1 MDIKILDTILSK
13 YKHNSVITDADLEGY
28 LVVESLSPEEFD
40 VFINFFLKHNIS
52 YIDED
57 TNDSF
62 DAKLVVEGKKNKESS
77 IDDIVQLYLN
87 ELTHINVLE
96 EQKLIELIVLAQ
108 KGNTTAKDTLITS
121 NLKLVVNIAAKFLNR
136 GLTFLDL
143 IQEGNMGLIKAVEK
157 FNPELGYKFSTYAS
171 WWIKQSIRR
180 AIANIGRTIR
190 LPAYLVDMVNKIY
203 AVKNKLFN
211 QLKREPTS
219 QEISTET
226 DIPIDKVENI
236 LNSVIKETL
245 SLEKKLSYED
255 DLNLID
261 VIEDL
266 KNISPENKII
276 RTQLKKYVNVILQC
290 LTPNEKLIIKMI
302 FGFDIELDD
311 ILNTSSKKSKM
322 NHFPSIQFIDKN
334 NIETS
339 KSSVLNTVPIKKILD
354 TGHTITLAE
363 IGRFLGITRERA
375 RQLKNR
381 ALQKL
386 KKEKLSKELQ
396 DFL

>member
-1 MDIKILDTILSK
+1 MDIKILETILAK
-13 YKHNSVITDADLEGY
+13 NKHKSFITDDDIKEY
-28 LVVESLSPEEFD
+28 LNTEHLTPEEFGI
-40 VFINFFLKHNIS
+40 FINFFLKHNIS
-52 YIDED
+52 YVDDEHENSIDIELSNAKS
-57 TNDSF
+57 TKKDSS
-62 DAKLVVEGKKNKESS
+62 L
-77 IDDIVQLYLN
+77 DDIVQLYLN
-87 ELTHINVLE
+87 ELTNISVLP
-96 EQKLIELIVLAQ
+96 EQELIELIIYAQ
-108 KGNTTAKDTLITS
+108 KGDMKAKDKLITS

-219 QEISTET
+219 QEISIET
-226 DIPIDKVENI
+226 DIPLEKVDNI

-266 KNISPENKII
+266 KNISPESKIV
-276 RTQLKKYVNVILQC
+276 RTQLKKYVNIILQC
-290 LTPNEKLIIKMI
+290 LTPNEKLIIKMM

-311 ILNTSSKKSKM
+311 ILNTSTKRSKM
-322 NHFPSIQFIDKN
+322 NYFPSIQFIDKN
-334 NIETS
+334 NLEITPIS
-339 KSSVLNTVPIKKILD
+339 ALNTVPIKKILD
-354 TGHTITLAE
+354 TGHANTLAE
-363 IGRFLGITRERA
+363 IGRFLGITRERT